1 MAETETEAT
10 APDEPSAQ
18 ERLISAAKRE
28 PEKKRG
34 FLSSLWSRKITT
46 GAPAE
51 KPASAIPTLA
61 EKAAARVVRYSLAD
75 ETLPGVRDQSELFE
89 IRRKSGLD
97 DDSDIEVYENDGSYG
112 VAAELARLAPNGLLT
127 RREGVEVA
135 CLKPALVRALKK
147 VERHYGRRIVV
158 PSGYRSPSYNR
169 RACGARNSLHMHC
182 AAADVQVNGVTK
194 WELARYL
201 RSMPGRGGV
210 GAYCHTRSVHV
221 DVGPERDWN
230 RRCRVR
236 NLQ

>member
-89 IRRKSGLD
+89 ISRKSGLD
-97 DDSDIEVYENDGSYG
+97 DDSDIDVYENDGSYG
-112 VAAELARLAPNGLLT
+112 VAAVSAPIVTPGPCMSMSVPNATGTGVAASAIYSSGDPCYT
-127 RREGVEVA
+127 R
-135 CLKPALVRALKK
+135 
-147 VERHYGRRIVV
+147 YG
-158 PSGYRSPSYNR
+158 
-169 RACGARNSLHMHC
+169 
-182 AAADVQVNGVTK
+182 
-194 WELARYL
+194 
-201 RSMPGRGGV
+201 
-210 GAYCHTRSVHV
+210 
-221 DVGPERDWN
+221 
-230 RRCRVR
+230 
-236 NLQ
+236 